1 METERRY
8 PHLDESTAEVADLPP
23 ERRSEYIDRPLWI
36 HYPRAVRLLERMH
49 EYMKMPKRARM
60 RNIMVIG
67 ESNMGK
73 TSILERF
80 VEMNPRSGYT
90 DETGM
95 RRARVPVIMAQAP
108 ATADARGLFTAILD
122 RFWTSFR
129 PTDPVLKLR
138 NHTVR
143 LMREHE
149 TEMLVIDEIHNL
161 IETSTVQQRR
171 VLNELKVLGNELRI
185 PIVVAGTDSAA
196 TILSTDPQ
204 MASRFDVA
212 RLRKWEK
219 DMEFL
224 ALLKAFEKR
233 LPLRKPSKLFGNEK
247 SGLLLHISD
256 GNLGN
261 LHRLLAECAKAAI
274 AKGEEEIT
282 AETIRTHAW
291 IRPTRKN
298 GSVDIP
304 L

>member
-1 METERRY
+1 
-8 PHLDESTAEVADLPP
+8 VADLPS
-23 ERRSEYIDRPLWI
+23 ERRIEYVDRPLWI
-36 HYPRAVRLLERMH
+36 HYPRAVRLLERMR

-60 RNIMVIG
+60 RNLMIIG
-67 ESNMGK
+67 EPNMGK

-80 VEMNPRSGYT
+80 VEMNPRSGYE

-108 ATADARGLFTAILD
+108 AIADGRNLFAAILD

-129 PTDPVLKLR
+129 PTDPVPKLHR
-138 NHTVR
+138 QVVH

-161 IETSTVQQRR
+161 IETTPVRQRQI
-171 VLNELKVLGNELRI
+171 LNALKELGNELKI

-212 RLRKWEK
+212 RLRKWER

-233 LPLRKPSKLFGNEK
+233 LPLRKASRLYGNEK

-261 LHRLLAECAKAAI
+261 LHRLLCECAKSAI
-274 AKGEEEIT
+274 GSGEEEIT
-282 AETIRTHAW
+282 VETIRAHAW

-298 GSVDIP
+298 GSVEIP